1 MRGER
6 ERQVKN
12 FVVLSLVWPKKRPMR
27 VVASARAFLFVK
39 VMQETKKPPFSFFY
53 IIFYNRHTFKVILY
67 NVFWGE

>member
-39 VMQETKKPPFSFFY
+39 VMQETKKPPFSFF
-53 IIFYNRHTFKVILY
+53 IL
-67 NVFWGE
+67 FFITDTPLK